1 MKHRVELWVS
11 GKTFIFECYAR
22 NPQEAKQVAQAQYPN
37 ARILRA
43 NPTHI

>member
-1 MKHRVELWVS
+1 M
-11 GKTFIFECYAR
+11 FECYAR

-43 NPTHI
+43 NPTHR